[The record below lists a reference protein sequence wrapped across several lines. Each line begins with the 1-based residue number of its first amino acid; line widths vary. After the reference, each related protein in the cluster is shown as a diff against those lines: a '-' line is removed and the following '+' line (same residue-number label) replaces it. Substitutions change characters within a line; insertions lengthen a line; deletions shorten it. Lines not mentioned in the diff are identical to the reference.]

1 MNYEKW
7 KDEYYKQYDIETEF
21 LEEEEEEEEEEKL
34 NFTNINYP
42 ELKNLIKIC
51 KNDKKTPKELL
62 KKLEAIEGCIT
73 PKDNPLGLYVCFRGK
88 GHDQH

>member
-21 LEEEEEEEEEEKL
+21 LEEEEEEEKL

-62 KKLEAIEGCIT
+62 KKLEAIEGNIT
-73 PKDNPLGLYVCFRGK
+73 PKDNPLGLCVCFRGK
-88 GHDQH
+88 GHDQN